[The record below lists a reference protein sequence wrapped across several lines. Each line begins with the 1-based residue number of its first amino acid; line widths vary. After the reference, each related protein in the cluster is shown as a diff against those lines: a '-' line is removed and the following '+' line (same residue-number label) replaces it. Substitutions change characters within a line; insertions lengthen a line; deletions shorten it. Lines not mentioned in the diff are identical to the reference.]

1 MPRTWGGPLVHR
13 MGVGTRQ
20 KLWWVALL
28 YFVEGLPFGMF
39 VDNLPVYFRVH
50 GVSLGAIGLMSL
62 LRLPWSAKFLWAPLL
77 DQVGR
82 RWQWIAGALC
92 AMAMALVA
100 LQALPPAPVGPTL
113 TLVLLVFTVAAATQD
128 IAIDAYTIEL
138 LDRGEE
144 GIANGVRVSAYRAAI
159 IVGGGALVALAAWVG
174 WPGTYLLTA
183 GAMIAFALVVSRL
196 PVLPRRPHGPGEWM
210 HALKTWLARPGAP
223 AVGLFIMLYKLADTS
238 IGPMVKPFWLARG
251 LTVEEIALVSTT
263 FGVGA
268 SVLGALVGGALTSRW
283 GIVRALVV
291 LGLAQTSASLGYAM
305 AAWTEA
311 GRAGIYA
318 ASMVESFTAGLGTA
332 AFLSFLMRICDKR
345 QAATQYALLSALF
358 SVPGFAAG
366 SVSGLGVEWLGWG
379 NYFALTFLLGL
390 PAYALLPW
398 VRRWIDAA
406 RLDAPAVAAVDRAV

>member
-1 MPRTWGGPLVHR
+1 V
-13 MGVGTRQ
+13 V
-20 KLWWVALL
+20 LL

-39 VDNLPVYFRVH
+39 VDNFPVYFRVH
-50 GVSLGAIGLMSL
+50 GVSLTAIGLMSL
-62 LRLPWSAKFLWAPLL
+62 LRVPWSAKFIWAPLV

-92 AMAMALVA
+92 AMAAALVA
-100 LQALPPAPVGPTL
+100 MQALPPEPVGTAL
-113 TLVLLVFTVAAATQD
+113 TVTLLVFTVAAATQD

-159 IVGGGALVALAAWVG
+159 IAGGGALVALAAWVG
-174 WPGTYLLTA
+174 WHGTYLLTA
-183 GAMIAFALVVSRL
+183 GALVVLAAVVSRL
-196 PVLPRRPHGPGEWM
+196 PALPLRPQAPAEWTR
-210 HALKTWLARPGAP
+210 ALAAWVSRPGAP
-223 AVGLFIMLYKLADTS
+223 AVAVFIMLYKLADTS

-263 FGVGA
+263 MGVAA
-268 SVLGALVGGALTSRW
+268 SVLGALAGGALTSRW

-305 AAWTEA
+305 AAWTDA
-311 GRAGIYA
+311 GRPAIYA
-318 ASMVESFTAGLGTA
+318 ASLVESFTAGLGTA

-358 SVPGFAAG
+358 SVPGSVAG
-366 SVSGLGVEWLGWG
+366 GISGMGVEWLGWG

-398 VRRWIDAA
+398 VRRWVDAA
-406 RLDAPAVAAVDRAV
+406 RLDGAPAGAADRAR

>member
-1 MPRTWGGPLVHR
+1 

-28 YFVEGLPFGMF
+28 YFIEGLPFGMF

-50 GVSLGAIGLMSL
+50 GVSLTAIGLMSL
-62 LRLPWSAKFLWAPLL
+62 LRLPWSAKFLWAPLV
-77 DQVGR
+77 DQIGR

-92 AMAMALVA
+92 AMAAALVA
-100 LQALPPAPVGPTL
+100 MQALPPAPVGVAL
-113 TLVLLVFTVAAATQD
+113 TVVLLFFTVAAATQD
-128 IAIDAYTIEL
+128 VAIDAYTIEL

-159 IVGGGALVALAAWVG
+159 IAGGGALVALASWVG
-174 WPGTYLLTA
+174 WHGTYLLTA
-183 GAMIAFALVVSRL
+183 AALVVLAVVVSRL
-196 PVLPRRPHGPGEWM
+196 PALPLRPRAPGQWT
-210 HALKTWLARPGAP
+210 HALAAWVARPGAP
-223 AVGLFIMLYKLADTS
+223 AVALFIMLYKLADTS

-251 LTVEEIALVSTT
+251 LTIEEIALVSTT

-268 SVLGALVGGALTSRW
+268 SVLGALIGGALTSRW

-291 LGLAQTSASLGYAM
+291 LGLAQTSASLGYAA
-305 AAWTEA
+305 AAWTDA
-311 GRAGIYA
+311 GRVGIYA
-318 ASMVESFTAGLGTA
+318 ASLVESFTAGLGTA

-366 SVSGLGVEWLGWG
+366 GVSGMGVEWLGWG

-398 VRRWIDAA
+398 VRRWIDDA
-406 RLDAPAVAAVDRAV
+406 RLDGPAAGR